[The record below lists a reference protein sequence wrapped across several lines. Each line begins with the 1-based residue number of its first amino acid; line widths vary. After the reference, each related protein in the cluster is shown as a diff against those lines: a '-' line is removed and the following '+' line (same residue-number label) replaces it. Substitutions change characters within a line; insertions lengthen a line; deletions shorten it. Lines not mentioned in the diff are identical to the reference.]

1 MGRKS
6 NVYSRV
12 PEAEEIIKQL
22 CEKYPDVLWAV
33 RNDGSIAVLGIENKE
48 RSEKNNTLAK
58 IKAIKGTEKAIYISN
73 NINIRYVLELY
84 WSDWNMWSNELKQVV
99 LFHELL
105 HVHPELE
112 RVVRHDLEDWRIVV
126 EKLGVSYLKNNKD
139 LPNLLNDEVKFDLQ
153 LLPKIDDL
161 ESEEDD
167 LEDDAKIK
175 KIKED
180 KALAKEAKKAKKLE
194 KAKEA
199 GGDDIYGDDGEE
211 EGTDNILN
219 EDPIDPVEE

>member
-12 PEAEEIIKQL
+12 PEAEEIVKKL

-84 WSDWNMWSNELKQVV
+84 WSDWNMWSPELKQVV

-139 LPNLLNDEVKFDLQ
+139 LPNLLNDDVKFDLQ
-153 LLPKIDDL
+153 LLPKI
-161 ESEEDD
+161 EE
-167 LEDDAKIK
+167 LKIITPHLK
-175 KIKED
+175 KMK
-180 KALAKEAKKAKKLE
+180 
-194 KAKEA
+194 
-199 GGDDIYGDDGEE
+199 
-211 EGTDNILN
+211 
-219 EDPIDPVEE
+219 